1 MTMETT
7 DWNKANKGLIMCMY
21 NKYMPELKAYFWHY
35 THVWEDAE
43 DMVQDLFY
51 KILKID
57 VLSEKTMRNL
67 LFVVARRMIVDDAR
81 HRAFVRLKE
90 KNASI
95 QMMDM
100 DNSVHEKMERD
111 HLLTIEAHFSQRM
124 SPKRKAA
131 YSLWR
136 EGKSMKEIAAD
147 LNIKTRTAE
156 SHVYKAVC
164 YMKENLRM
172 AL

>member
-1 MTMETT
+1 MEKT
-7 DWNKANKGLIMCMY
+7 DLNKTNRNLIMCMY
-21 NKYMPELKAYFWHY
+21 CKYMPELKAYFMHY

-43 DMVQDLFY
+43 DMVQELFY

-57 VLSEKTMRNL
+57 VLSEKTMRKL
-67 LFVVARRMIVDDAR
+67 LFVAAHRMIIDDAR
-81 HRAFVRLKE
+81 HKAIVRLKE
-90 KNASI
+90 KNAAI

-100 DNSVHEKMERD
+100 DNSFHEKMERD

-136 EGKSMKEIAAD
+136 EGKTMKEIAAD

-156 SHVYKAVC
+156 CHVYKAVC
-164 YMKENLRM
+164 YMKANLRV